1 MFNVGVL
8 TADRRGST
16 TNPAFLRG
24 GSGPGW
30 AGFCGP
36 RLRFIHSCRRIFH
49 CLILVSS
56 RLLTPFAFST
66 ALFFHFRIKAL
77 HRFAVKKIAVE
88 EDLMCLLR
96 SGNET
101 SGANQDH
108 SVHCAGAGGW
118 CWSGVRGK
126 YCWLA
131 GGWMLVLVAGVGVV

>member
-101 SGANQDH
+101 SGANQI
-108 SVHCAGAGGW
+108 S
-118 CWSGVRGK
+118 
-126 YCWLA
+126 
-131 GGWMLVLVAGVGVV
+131 LVYQRTLIKFPSSRH